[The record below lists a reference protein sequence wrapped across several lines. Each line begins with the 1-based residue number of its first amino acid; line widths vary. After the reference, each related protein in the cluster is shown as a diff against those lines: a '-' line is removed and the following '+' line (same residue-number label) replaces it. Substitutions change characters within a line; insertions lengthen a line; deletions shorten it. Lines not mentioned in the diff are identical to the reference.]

1 MESIYDT
8 NNLFDKLASNDL
20 NEDDKKDFFELWDK
34 EQSKYLRSILLIFS
48 VSHIIIV
55 SLFKFIFKTKIIII
69 E

>member
-1 MESIYDT
+1 MDSIYDT
-8 NNLFDKLASNDL
+8 NNLLDKLASNDL

-55 SLFKFIFKTKIIII
+55 SFSKLNLYEIK
-69 E
+69 

>member
-1 MESIYDT
+1 MDSIYDT
-8 NNLFDKLASNDL
+8 NNLLDKLASNDL

-55 SLFKFIFKTKIIII
+55 SFLKSNLYEIK
-69 E
+69 

>member
-8 NNLFDKLASNDL
+8 NNLFDKLASNDM

-34 EQSKYLRSILLIFS
+34 EQSKYLRYILLIFS

-55 SLFKFIFKTKIIII
+55 SL
-69 E
+69 